1 MNLGKGILKGLVET
15 ARTFVGSYYDPA
27 RLVTIQYPDERR
39 ALPEKA
45 RSFPMLVYDGEDPE
59 KGLRC
64 VACKICEK
72 ECPPQCIYIVLDRDE
87 KGRPLRRPKI
97 FDLDISVCMSCQ
109 ICVEVCPFDAIKM
122 NTEFELSTADRFGSL
137 LLHKMD
143 LARPASYYLGLH
155 PVEAGEVNARLAAGP
170 GHAETKAKPAAG
182 PAPAAGT
189 TSGAKPGDSDRP

>member
-15 ARTFVGSYYDPA
+15 ARNFVGSYYDPA

-45 RSFPMLVYDGEDPE
+45 RSFPMLVYDGEDP
-59 KGLRC
+59 
-64 VACKICEK
+64 
-72 ECPPQCIYIVLDRDE
+72 E